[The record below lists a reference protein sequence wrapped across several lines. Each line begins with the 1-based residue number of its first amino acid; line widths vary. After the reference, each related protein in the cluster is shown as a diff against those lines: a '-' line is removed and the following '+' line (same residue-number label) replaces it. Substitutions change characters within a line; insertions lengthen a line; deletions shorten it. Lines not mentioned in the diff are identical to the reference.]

1 MVAPIGVLDSD
12 EWTASVISWR
22 ERVSRF
28 AASTV
33 EVLEID
39 ERDWHGRSLE
49 NELWRE
55 IDRDG
60 IVVFILA
67 SVR

>member
-1 MVAPIGVLDSD
+1 M
-12 EWTASVISWR
+12 ISWR